1 MDYYNDDRAP
11 VRGTNT
17 KHRGRFEGIELFDE
31 EGQRAYLTQEDI
43 TKYEYELD
51 ITDGDA
57 EPVLQDIYVDVRN
70 FILDFSQSYQVRHFV
85 EGNVWNSACYHNKEE
100 VIVREWEYQGELWS
114 EWSVQRAQYF
124 TQKVILEELRRNTDF
139 GLPDLEF

>member
-17 KHRGRFEGIELFDE
+17 KHRGLFEGIELFNE

-43 TKYEYELD
+43 TKYEYELH

-57 EPVLQDIYVDVRN
+57 EPLLQDIYVEVRN

-100 VIVREWEYQGELWS
+100 VIVQEWEYQGDLFS
-114 EWSVQRAQYF
+114 EWSVPRAQYF
-124 TQKVILEELRRNTDF
+124 TQKVVLEELRQNTAF